1 MCVWN
6 GKVSVWCGWESM
18 AGLGVAGAQLEEVC
32 RDGVVCSLWNQ
43 ARSRAGHGCSTA
55 QWGKKSSEPVAQ
67 EEGKERVGGCSFIQI
82 QLTELLYIP

>member
-1 MCVWN
+1 MCVEWQ
-6 GKVSVWCGWESM
+6 SVCVVW
-18 AGLGVAGAQLEEVC
+18 LGVAGAQLEEVC

-67 EEGKERVGGCSFIQI
+67 GEGKERVGGCSFIQI

>member
-6 GKVSVWCGWESM
+6 GKLSVWCGWESM
-18 AGLGVAGAQLEEVC
+18 AGLEEVC

-55 QWGKKSSEPVAQ
+55 HWGKESREPVAQ
-67 EEGKERVGGCSFIQI
+67 GRERVGGCSFIQI